1 MKPTV
6 QNPDLYLVG
15 NDYVQAPLSAFY
27 KTGSAFSG
35 IGPDGKAY
43 VDDTYRDGIYRVLS
57 DDLVNGAFSGDPW
70 KDPKGFNKRTILVD
84 PQSPIPTYVPE
95 DEDNKYSVADVVYG
109 VGPEDNKDIDPKT
122 GSPVKD

>member
-15 NDYVQAPLSAFY
+15 NDYVQAPIDDFY

-35 IGPDGKAY
+35 IGPDGKPY

-57 DDLVNGAFSGDPW
+57 DKLTEGAWSADPW
-70 KDPKGFNKRTILVD
+70 KNPSGFNKRTLLVD
-84 PQSPIPTYVPE
+84 PQAPIPTYVPD

-109 VGPEDNKDIDPKT
+109 IGPTDDAGSALDPSKQI
-122 GSPVKD
+122 KA